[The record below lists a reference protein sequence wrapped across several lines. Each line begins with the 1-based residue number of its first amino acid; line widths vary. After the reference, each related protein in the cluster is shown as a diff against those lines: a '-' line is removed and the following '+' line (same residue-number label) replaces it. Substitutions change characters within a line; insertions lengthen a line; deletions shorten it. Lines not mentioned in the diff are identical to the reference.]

1 MCLDLLRAFGKT
13 PAARDALAAELA
25 LAGNADTFFVAY
37 KSTLLADLATALSD
51 ESGARVLAER
61 VVLAVQ
67 AGLLL
72 RHAPD
77 YVSSA
82 FIASRLAR
90 EPGGAYGRLPAG
102 VDCAA
107 ILGRALVE

>member
-1 MCLDLLRAFGKT
+1 
-13 PAARDALAAELA
+13 
-25 LAGNADTFFVAY
+25 
-37 KSTLLADLATALSD
+37 
-51 ESGARVLAER
+51 

-72 RHAPD
+72 RHAPVF
-77 YVSSA
+77 VSSA

-90 EPGGAYGRLPAG
+90 EPGGAFGRLPAG

-107 ILGRALVE
+107 ILARALVE